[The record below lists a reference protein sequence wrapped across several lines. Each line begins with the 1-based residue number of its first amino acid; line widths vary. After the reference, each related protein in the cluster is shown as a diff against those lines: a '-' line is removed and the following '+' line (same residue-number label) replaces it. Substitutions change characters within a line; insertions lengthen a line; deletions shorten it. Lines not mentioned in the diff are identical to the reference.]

1 MILLDTNVVSEYR
14 KVSSGRADPGVVAW
28 TERQR
33 PESLFLSAIT
43 LHEVEKGVLRM
54 ERRDPKQGVVLRHW
68 LDTALVPAFAGR
80 ILPVDERVAI
90 TAAHFHIPNPRPL
103 ADSLIA
109 ATALVHGMTIA
120 TRNVADFQGLP
131 VSVLNPWDT

>member
-14 KVSSGRADPGVVAW
+14 KASFGRADPNVVAW
-28 TERQR
+28 TDKQK
-33 PESLFLSAIT
+33 PEQLYLSAIT

-54 ERRDPKQGVVLRHW
+54 ERRDPKQGVMLRRW
-68 LDTALVPAFAGR
+68 LDTTLIPAFAGR
-80 ILPVDERVAI
+80 ILPVDEAVAI
-90 TAAHFHIPNPRPL
+90 AAAHFHIPDPRPL

-120 TRNVADFQGLP
+120 TRNVADFQGIP
-131 VSVLNPWDT
+131 VSLINPWLP

>member
-14 KVSSGRADPGVVAW
+14 KASFGRADLAVVAW
-28 TERQR
+28 TERQD
-33 PESLFLSAIT
+33 PQQLYLSTIT

-54 ERRDPKQGVVLRHW
+54 ERRDPKQGAALRLW
-68 LDTALVPAFAGR
+68 LDTALIPAFAGR
-80 ILPVDERVAI
+80 ILPVDEPVAI
-90 TAAHFHIPNPRPL
+90 AAAHFHIPDPRPL

-120 TRNVADFQGLP
+120 TRNMADFQGLP
-131 VSVLNPWDT
+131 ISILNPWLT